1 MTEVLKNSGSELV
14 VSQNNEEFADMQT
27 NQKNCNLVD
36 LKDDLLIKKLMKH
49 SRTAGSSFFS
59 FSGSVDGSVKPEIKS
74 PYPVVNELLEKPE
87 TYDPRFN
94 TGTRSKLLILN
105 DKLLGFER
113 QMEIQSRQRRQ
124 AEESRLLNINES
136 LTKLQNAITLESK
149 RRMETIKALHGIFE
163 SQINSVQNKV
173 ENLFMQKLDQLDNVI
188 QSLSDRIDNIQS
200 YVNENESKFSTTIES
215 NCILLEKTLSNLQK
229 CFEEEKLSRQE
240 REEQILKSLSE
251 IELKTDSSINEE
263 LEKINSAYH
272 NLKNELSDLKKFKQE
287 SDKKLKSKILDEFS
301 SINNGLVMESRAR
314 EESDNDIVEALHSYA
329 KILNDYSN
337 LSPSQ
342 FKIN

>member
-1 MTEVLKNSGSELV
+1 MTEVLKNSGSDLV
-14 VSQNNEEFADMQT
+14 VSQNNEEFADMQSK
-27 NQKNCNLVD
+27 QKNCNLVD

-49 SRTAGSSFFS
+49 SRTVGSSFFS
-59 FSGSVDGSVKPEIKS
+59 FSGSVDGSMKSDEKS

-124 AEESRLLNINES
+124 LEESRLLNINES
-136 LTKLQNAITLESK
+136 LNKLQNAITLESK

-173 ENLFMQKLDQLDNVI
+173 ENLFMQKLDQLDSVI
-188 QSLSDRIDNIQS
+188 QSLSDRIDNIQT

-342 FKIN
+342 FKVN